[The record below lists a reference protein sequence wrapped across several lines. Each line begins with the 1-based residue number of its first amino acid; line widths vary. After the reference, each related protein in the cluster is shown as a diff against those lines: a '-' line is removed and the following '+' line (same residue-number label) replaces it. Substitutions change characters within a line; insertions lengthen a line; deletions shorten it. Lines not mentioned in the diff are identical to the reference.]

1 MSMTMTAYKNSS
13 ETTVVQKSITQIGTS
28 TYTVTPTDPFDA
40 ERPTFKL
47 SYAAE
52 LLECNYIKIA
62 ELGIP
67 GTGKYFFAWV
77 SLAPGGE
84 LIINCLSDPL
94 MSYWAYIQNCPVLIT
109 RSESAGA
116 PTMYPDSMLPVYPSK
131 KNITSIVMQHSAAPL
146 SGDLSTTATDSYL
159 LTVIGGQPIVNGGE

>member
-1 MSMTMTAYKNSS
+1 MSMTMTAYINSS
-13 ETTVVQKSITQIGTS
+13 ETTVIQKNITQIGTS
-28 TYTVTPTDPFDA
+28 TYTVTPTAPFDA

-52 LLECNYIKIA
+52 LLECNYINIS

-77 SLAPGGE
+77 SLSPGGE

-94 MSYWAYIQNCPVLIT
+94 MSYWTYIQNCPVIIT
-109 RSESAGA
+109 RSESVGA
-116 PTMYPDSMLPVYPSK
+116 PTKYIDNMLPVYPSK
-131 KNITSIVMQHSAAPL
+131 KNITSIVMPHSAAPL
-146 SGDLSTTATDSYL
+146 SGDLSTAAADCYL
-159 LTVIGGQPIVNGGE
+159 LTVLGGQPIINGGE